1 MTGSEP
7 APRPVRWSFPTGST
21 GVHRRAHEA
30 YAGLL
35 SVPLVDEIAATTT
48 AAPSVK
54 GIAMASPLPKPL
66 KSRKPRTSLRP
77 QVRRGTNVTPLLPRR
92 GSGRLRVLVVSESF
106 LPQVNGVTNS
116 VRRVLDHLASEGHE
130 AELVAPTGPP
140 TYAGFPITLCRGA
153 HLPFYKDFRIGLET
167 QRRLRAVMVRFA
179 PDVVHIASPAT
190 LGYQAAKAA
199 AELGIP
205 TVAIY
210 QTDLVGFAER
220 YGIAGGTRAM
230 SYLTR
235 RIHTSVDR
243 TLAPSSAS
251 LRQLE
256 ALEIPGLGHWPRGV
270 DLTQFDPACRDDA
283 LRRRLAPNGELLVG
297 YIGRLAPE
305 KELEL
310 LTHVHALENTR
321 VVIVGG
327 GPEEERLRS
336 LLPGAA
342 FLGVLHGDELAAAY
356 ASLDVFVH
364 TGRHETYCQAA
375 QEALASGV
383 PVVAP
388 RAGGPID
395 VVDDGT
401 AGFLYEPGDGTQMAS
416 YVAMLA
422 AYPPLRQRVARA
434 ARRSVEGRS
443 WAAVNERLLAHYRDA
458 IAQRRETR
466 SRAA

>member
-1 MTGSEP
+1 MAT
-7 APRPVRWSFPTGST
+7 
-21 GVHRRAHEA
+21 
-30 YAGLL
+30 LL
-35 SVPLVDEIAATTT
+35 RDART
-48 AAPSVK
+48 
-54 GIAMASPLPKPL
+54 
-66 KSRKPRTSLRP
+66 PRTSPRTS
-77 QVRRGTNVTPLLPRR
+77 RGTVTRLPRQ
-92 GSGRLRVLVVSESF
+92 GDRLRVLVVTESF

-116 VRRVLDHLASEGHE
+116 VRRVLDHLAAEGHD
-130 AELVAPTGPP
+130 AELVAPTGPAS
-140 TYAGFPITLCRGA
+140 YAGFPVTLCRGA
-153 HLPFYKDFRIGLET
+153 HLPFYRDFRIGLET
-167 QRRLRAVMVRFA
+167 RRRLRAVMLRFA

-190 LGYQAAKAA
+190 LGYQAARAA

-220 YGIAGGTRAM
+220 YQIAGGTRAM

-235 RIHTSVDR
+235 RIHTGVDR
-243 TLAPSSAS
+243 TLAPSTAS

-256 ALEIPGLGHWPRGV
+256 EMQIPGLGHWPRGV
-270 DLTQFDPACRDDA
+270 DLTQFDPACRDEE
-283 LRRRLAPNGELLVG
+283 LRARLAPGGELLVG
-297 YIGRLAPE
+297 YVGRLAPE
-305 KELEL
+305 KELDL
-310 LTHVHALENTR
+310 LAHVHAMPGVR
-321 VVIVGG
+321 VVVVGG
-327 GPEEERLRS
+327 GPEEERLRA
-336 LLPGAA
+336 LLPDAA
-342 FLGVLHGDELAAAY
+342 FLGLLHGDELAAAY

-395 VVDDGT
+395 VVEDGS
-401 AGFLYEPGDGTQMAS
+401 AGFLYAPGDGAAMAS

-422 AYPPLRQRVARA
+422 AHPALRRRVGLA

-443 WAAVNERLLAHYRDA
+443 WTAVNELLVRHYREVVA
-458 IAQRRETR
+458 ARRPGAR